1 MESTQN
7 WVLFLCENRFT
18 KTFEISNLAEILF
31 TLAQHQSMSD
41 IKSYEKELA
50 FQADR
55 RKATTEFIKIISDLW
70 YDKAIEVVLFKNQ
83 IIDKNVSDII
93 NLHEYA
99 GEFVQK
105 PISIFDSVEILRA
118 INDLNLPPAKLD
130 IGKLTFEYHSDVH
143 NNLNVKAFVIDKLKD
158 AQTSEAV
165 KPKDVVLY
173 GFGRIG
179 RLVARELMAKTG
191 RGSQLR
197 LRAIVVRGAINQEV
211 LEKRAALLKTDSV
224 HGQFAGTVEV
234 DANNNA
240 LLINGTTVRFINAD
254 KPEDIDYTK
263 YGIYNALV
271 IDNTG
276 AFRDKEALSRHL
288 ESKGANKVLLT
299 APGKEVPN
307 IVHGV
312 NHKSFDPDKTKIY
325 SAASCTTNA
334 ITPVLK
340 VIEDS
345 LGIKKGHLETI
356 HAYTNDQNLVDNM
369 HSKYRRGRAAALNM
383 VITETGA
390 GPAVAKALPS
400 LKGKLTSNAIRVPVP
415 NGSLAI
421 LHLEV
426 KNKTTVEGINTIL
439 KKYALEGDLVEQIKY
454 SLSNELVSSD
464 IVGTSAPSI
473 YDSKATIVSPD
484 GKSIVLYIWYD
495 NEYGYS
501 HQVIRLA
508 KYIAKV
514 RRYTYY

>member
-1 MESTQN
+1 
-7 WVLFLCENRFT
+7 
-18 KTFEISNLAEILF
+18 
-31 TLAQHQSMSD
+31 MSD

-83 IIDKNVSDII
+83 IIDKNVSEII
-93 NLHEYA
+93 NLHQYA

-105 PISIFDSVEILRA
+105 PISIFDSVELLRA
-118 INDLNLPPAKLD
+118 INDIHLPPAKLD
-130 IGKLTFEYHSDVH
+130 IGKLTYEFHSQDTQH
-143 NNLNVKAFVIDKLKD
+143 LNVKAFVVDKLKG
-158 AQTSEAV
+158 ASSSKEI

-179 RLVARELMAKTG
+179 RLVARELMARTG
-191 RGSQLR
+191 KGNQLR
-197 LRAIVVRGAINQEV
+197 LRAIVTRGEITEEV
-211 LEKRAALLKTDSV
+211 LEKRAALLRTDSV
-224 HGQFAGTVEV
+224 HGQFSGTV
-234 DANNNA
+234 DADLKKKA
-240 LLINGTTVRFINAD
+240 LLINGTTVHLINANN
-254 KPEDIDYTK
+254 PEDIDYTA
-263 YGIYNALV
+263 YGIFNALV

-276 AFRDKEALSRHL
+276 VFRDKKALSRHL
-288 ESKGANKVLLT
+288 RSKGASKVLLT

-312 NHKSFDPDKTKIY
+312 NHTEYHPDKTKLF

-334 ITPVLK
+334 ITPILK
-340 VIEDS
+340 VIDDS
-345 LGIKKGHLETI
+345 LGIIKGHLETI

-369 HSKYRRGRAAALNM
+369 HSKYRRGRSAALNM

-390 GPAVAKALPS
+390 GKAVSKALPA
-400 LKGKLTSNAIRVPVP
+400 LEGKLTSNAIRVPVP

-421 LHLEV
+421 LNLEIE
-426 KNKTTVEGINTIL
+426 NKTSVEAINTIL

-464 IVGTSAPSI
+464 IVGTTAPSI
-473 YDSKATIVSPD
+473 YDSRATIVAAD
-484 GKSIVLYIWYD
+484 GKNIVLYIWYD